1 VRLVATPQ
9 LLRHR
14 AGGGRLRP
22 RPHSHK
28 VTLFDIH
35 MKYGDELS
43 LAEVQHYLR
52 GVKDGEATLL

>member
-1 VRLVATPQ
+1 MPEEAVCDRGLT
-9 LLRHR
+9 
-14 AGGGRLRP
+14 
-22 RPHSHK
+22 SHK

>member
-1 VRLVATPQ
+1 
-9 LLRHR
+9 
-14 AGGGRLRP
+14 
-22 RPHSHK
+22 
-28 VTLFDIH
+28 